1 MPQVFQA
8 VVNDILRDF
17 LNRFIFVYLDDVLI
31 YWKLEEHQAHV
42 HAPPWK
48 RILCQSLKLWI
59 SLTVCVFSGLHPG
72 RRAGEGRSGQSP
84 SGQGMANSHIT
95 EHIQRFLGF
104 ANFYRWFIRN
114 YSPVASPLT
123 CLTSTNVPLCL
134 FFSSPHPCTE
144 KLWCGRLLAVKPP
157 WRSGE
162 TCWRQWSNHSPYG
175 LLTRT

>member
-8 VVNDILRDF
+8 VVNDIFRDF

-95 EHIQRFLGF
+95 ETYSTVLGVCQFLQMVYTQLQPGSLTLNMPHVHQCSIVPF
-104 ANFYRWFIRN
+104 FL
-114 YSPVASPLT
+114 VASPLYREIMMWAT
-123 CLTSTNVPLCL
+123 I
-134 FFSSPHPCTE
+134 SS
-144 KLWCGRLLAVKPP
+144 
-157 WRSGE
+157 
-162 TCWRQWSNHSPYG
+162 
-175 LLTRT
+175 